1 MTGDKDKHTLVQYRM
16 AQAQSALKEA
26 QILREKSDSTLGA
39 ANRAY
44 YAMFYAVLALLQM
57 MEKVPRKH
65 SGAIALFDG
74 EFVRK
79 GIFPRELSGF
89 LHQAFASRQDSDYQ
103 TIEPISF
110 EQTDELIRNASDF
123 VQTVEAYLKRCP
135 GGNPF

>member
-1 MTGDKDKHTLVQYRM
+1 M
-16 AQAQSALKEA
+16 
-26 QILREKSDSTLGA
+26 REKSDSTLGA

-65 SGAIALFDG
+65 SGAIPLFDA

-79 GIFPRELSGF
+79 GIFPKKLSGF
-89 LHQAFASRQDSDYQ
+89 LHQAFALRQESDYQ
-103 TIEPISF
+103 TTEPISF

-123 VQTVEAYLKRCP
+123 VQTVEAYLKMCA